1 MGEIIMKNIKCI
13 GELACNVD
21 LVDKAVFD
29 ARHNTVGYELR
40 SLNNMIH
47 RFVTEKNKNRFGN
60 DYTTE
65 VHLWII
71 EYLYCKSSADVF
83 QKDLEAIFEVRR
95 STMTGI
101 LQTMEKKG
109 LIVRESV
116 NHDARLKKITLTE
129 KAKQL
134 VEFTRKDIEDF
145 DRKIVEG
152 IPEQELKIFFD
163 VIAKIKENIIA
174 MSDE

>member
-1 MGEIIMKNIKCI
+1 MNDLKCI
-13 GELACNVD
+13 DDLAC
-21 LVDKAVFD
+21 KADMIEKEDFD

-40 SLNNMIH
+40 SLNNLIH
-47 RFVTEKNKNRFGN
+47 RFGSEKNKKRFG
-60 DYTTE
+60 DSYTTE

-134 VEFTRKDIEDF
+134 VESTRKDIEDF

>member
-1 MGEIIMKNIKCI
+1 MKNIKCI
-13 GELACNVD
+13 EELACNVG
-21 LVDKAVFD
+21 LIDKAVFD

-40 SLNNMIH
+40 SLHNTIH
-47 RFVTEKNKNRFGN
+47 RFVTEKNKKRFSHG
-60 DYTTE
+60 YTTE
-65 VHLWII
+65 VHLWIM
-71 EYLYCKSSADVF
+71 EYLYSKSSADVF
-83 QKDLEAIFEVRR
+83 QKDLEAVFEVRR

-101 LQTMEKKG
+101 LQTMEKNG
-109 LIVRESV
+109 LIIRESV

-134 VEFTRKDIEDF
+134 VEFNRKDIEDF

-152 IPEQELKIFFD
+152 IPEQDLQIFFD
-163 VIAKIKENIIA
+163 VMAKIKENIIA